1 VGVDCVCS
9 SWACNMAELS
19 PAVERMEEAVAK
31 MSANSSTRRLG
42 HWLLALLDDEDG
54 HPASLL
60 ERMQFDRE
68 TILAQAQATLADTPP
83 SPAVATLH
91 GHARELAIQLRG
103 ETRLTTDILFLA
115 VLTIDFSF
123 GQAWADAG
131 LDPQAVAEAIRLPRQ
146 QHVQATPSPE
156 FTVGV
161 PPEHKQAGR
170 VIDANLNRC
179 REGLRV
185 LDDYCRFVLDDRTL
199 TEHVKSLRHGIAE
212 ATRKLPPGLL
222 LAARDTTNDVGTD
235 IVTESEYRRTSAA
248 HVAEVN
254 VKRVQESL
262 RSLEE
267 FGKVLDGGF
276 AKQIEQIRYL
286 VYTLEAAIART
297 ANPLRAK
304 LQAAHLYMLLTGSQC
319 VAALDWTI
327 REAAAG
333 GVGVFQM
340 REKDKTDRELIERAK
355 QLRRWTRETNTLFIV
370 NDRPD
375 IAVLVEADG
384 IHVGQD
390 DLSIAAVRRIVGAE
404 MLIGVS
410 THIVE
415 QVQKA
420 VREGA
425 DYLGV
430 GPVFPSSTKVFDEL
444 AGLEFVREASSLT
457 QTPMFALGG
466 ITPEN
471 LHEVILAGAT
481 RVAVSS
487 ALSTVDD
494 PQRVAAAFA
503 VQLSAAAVVLN

>member
-1 VGVDCVCS
+1 
-9 SWACNMAELS
+9 MAELS
-19 PAVERMEEAVAK
+19 PAVERMEETVARL
-31 MSANSSTRRLG
+31 SANSSTRQLG

-54 HPASLL
+54 HPAALL
-60 ERMQFDRE
+60 ERLQFDRE
-68 TILAQAQATLADTPP
+68 SILGHARDTLEQTPP
-83 SPAVATLH
+83 SPTIAALH
-91 GHARELAIQLRG
+91 SHARELAIQLRG

-115 VLTIDFSF
+115 VLTIDFDF
-123 GQAWADAG
+123 GQAWANVG
-131 LDPQAVAEAIRLPRQ
+131 LDPQTVAEAIRLPRQ

-156 FTVGV
+156 FTVSV
-161 PPEHKQAGR
+161 PPEQKQAGR

-199 TEHVKSLRHGIAE
+199 TEHVKSLRHRIAE
-212 ATRKLPPGLL
+212 AREKLPPGLL
-222 LAARDTTNDVGTD
+222 LAARDTVNDVGTD
-235 IVTESEYRRTSAA
+235 IRTESEYRRTSTA

-254 VKRVQESL
+254 LKRVQESL

-276 AKQIEQIRYL
+276 AKAIEQIRYQ
-286 VYTLEAAIART
+286 VYTLEAALVRT

-304 LQAAHLYMLLTGSQC
+304 LQAARLYMLLTGSQC

-333 GVGVFQM
+333 GVGMFQM

-355 QLRRWTRETNTLFIV
+355 HIRRWTRETNTLFIV

-384 IHVGQD
+384 VHVGQD
-390 DLSIAAVRRIVGAE
+390 DLSLAAVRRIVGAE

-410 THIVE
+410 THTVE
-415 QVQKA
+415 QVQRA
-420 VREGA
+420 VLEGA
-425 DYLGV
+425 DYLGI
-430 GPVFPSSTKVFDEL
+430 GPVFPSSTKVFDVL
-444 AGLEFVREASSLT
+444 AGLEFANAATGMT

-471 LHEVILAGAT
+471 LQEVIAAGVS

-487 ALSTVDD
+487 ALATVDD
-494 PQRVAAAFA
+494 PQSVAAAFSL
-503 VQLSAAAVVLN
+503 QLNAATVELN